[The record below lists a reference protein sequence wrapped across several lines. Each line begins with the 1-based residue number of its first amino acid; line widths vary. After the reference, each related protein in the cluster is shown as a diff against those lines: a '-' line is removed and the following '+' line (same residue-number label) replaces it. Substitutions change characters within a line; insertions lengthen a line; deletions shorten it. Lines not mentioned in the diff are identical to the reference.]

1 MVSPD
6 GAYDMF
12 DYVTSLREGI
22 MDAWSGIILAMKQGK
37 GEPILFRSI
46 ALLTSRSSS
55 PSTICRV
62 NISNA

>member
-37 GEPILFRSI
+37 GEP
-46 ALLTSRSSS
+46 RSSV
-55 PSTICRV
+55 RWLY
-62 NISNA
+62 